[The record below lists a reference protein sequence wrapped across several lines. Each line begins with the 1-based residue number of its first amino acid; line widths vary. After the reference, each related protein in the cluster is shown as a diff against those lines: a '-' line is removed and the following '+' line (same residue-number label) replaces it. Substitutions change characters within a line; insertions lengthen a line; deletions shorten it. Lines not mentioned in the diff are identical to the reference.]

1 MRRGLQAHPARLLR
15 VLAWADVRHVIA
27 GDLALWLRA
36 MRPASMRLELA
47 VGRLAVAPWGAL
59 EAEGFAAGRTSCSR
73 GGTTI
78 RFRAVRPAVL
88 ARAETFGKLA
98 VLGASDLL
106 AG

>member
-1 MRRGLQAHPARLLR
+1 
-15 VLAWADVRHVIA
+15 
-27 GDLALWLRA
+27 
-36 MRPASMRLELA
+36 MRLELA
-47 VGRLAVAPWGAL
+47 VGSLATVPWGAL